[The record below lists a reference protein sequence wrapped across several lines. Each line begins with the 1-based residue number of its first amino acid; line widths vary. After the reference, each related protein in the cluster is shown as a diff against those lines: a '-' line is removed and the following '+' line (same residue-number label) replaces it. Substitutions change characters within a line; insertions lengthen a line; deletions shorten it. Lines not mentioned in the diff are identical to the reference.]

1 MSHIS
6 TTSIPQQATKMSRK
20 EKKLFIQKTRRKAAA
35 KSREKKSV
43 SGGNFI
49 YKDFL
54 TRYRENTTKATA
66 TTAQK
71 KESNV
76 NCIYEKHVLNLYL
89 LLTRS
94 VHNFSLQQLRE
105 EARKKNFSPLI
116 HSINRSYKQF

>member
-1 MSHIS
+1 M
-6 TTSIPQQATKMSRK
+6 
-20 EKKLFIQKTRRKAAA
+20 
-35 KSREKKSV
+35 KKSV
-43 SGGNFI
+43 SDGNFI

-66 TTAQK
+66 TTAK

-105 EARKKNFSPLI
+105 EKNFLLSFTA
-116 HSINRSYKQF
+116 STEA

>member
-1 MSHIS
+1 M
-6 TTSIPQQATKMSRK
+6 TRK
-20 EKKLFIQKTRRKAAA
+20 EKKKIFIPRKRRKAAS
-35 KSREKKSV
+35 KKTVDEKKSV

-66 TTAQK
+66 TTTKK

-105 EARKKNFSPLI
+105 EAKKKSLS
-116 HSINRSYKQF
+116 HSQHQQKHKQF